1 MTPTGLF
8 KPLPALTAQQVKD
21 LLREKE
27 PGAYSLIDVRQPGE
41 YGQGH
46 IPGAALVPLGDLYE
60 REREFDRSRP
70 TVLYCRSGNRSRAAA
85 SILLDAGFTNVFS
98 MEGGIQAW
106 RGLVVDGPPEAG
118 MVLFSGR
125 EKPEELIA
133 LAWSLEEGSRRFYHS
148 MASALEDRDAA
159 GLFDALVRAED
170 HHKAALVGVYREA
183 TGDTAASAIPE
194 VFFLGAVP
202 GEVMEGGMSVM
213 RALEWVKSKDVND
226 VLDLSIALE
235 SHAFD
240 LYIRM
245 ERELAGESAKR
256 IFQVLAAEE
265 KVHLDRMVTLLEKR
279 RFPNAP

>member
-1 MTPTGLF
+1 
-8 KPLPALTAQQVKD
+8 
-21 LLREKE
+21 
-27 PGAYSLIDVRQPGE
+27 
-41 YGQGH
+41 
-46 IPGAALVPLGDLYE
+46 
-60 REREFDRSRP
+60 
-70 TVLYCRSGNRSRAAA
+70 
-85 SILLDAGFTNVFS
+85 
-98 MEGGIQAW
+98 
-106 RGLVVDGPPEAG
+106 

-125 EKPEELIA
+125 EKPVELIA
-133 LAWSLEEGSRRFYHS
+133 LAWSLEEGSRRFYDS
-148 MASALEDRDAA
+148 MASALEDREAV
-159 GLFDALVRAED
+159 GLFDGLVCAED
-170 HHKAALVGVYREA
+170 HHKTALVGVYREV

-194 VFFLGAVP
+194 MFFLGAVP

-213 RALEWVKSKDVND
+213 KALEWVKGKDVND

-279 RFPNAP
+279 RFPNAL

>member
-1 MTPTGLF
+1 
-8 KPLPALTAQQVKD
+8 
-21 LLREKE
+21 
-27 PGAYSLIDVRQPGE
+27 GE

-106 RGLVVDGPPEAG
+106 SGLVVDGPPEAG

-133 LAWSLEEGSRRFYHS
+133 LAWSLEEGSRRFYRS
-148 MASALEDRDAA
+148 MASALEDREAV
-159 GLFDALVRAED
+159 GLFDGLVRAED
-170 HHKAALVGVYREA
+170 HHQAALVGVYREA
-183 TGDTAASAIPE
+183 TGDTAVSAIPE

-213 RALEWVKSKDVND
+213 KALEWVKGKEVND
-226 VLDLSIALE
+226 VLDLSLALE

-245 ERELAGESAKR
+245 ARELAGESAKR
-256 IFQVLAAEE
+256 VFQVLAAEE
-265 KVHLDRMVTLLEKR
+265 KVHLDRMVALLEKR
-279 RFPNAP
+279 RFPGAS